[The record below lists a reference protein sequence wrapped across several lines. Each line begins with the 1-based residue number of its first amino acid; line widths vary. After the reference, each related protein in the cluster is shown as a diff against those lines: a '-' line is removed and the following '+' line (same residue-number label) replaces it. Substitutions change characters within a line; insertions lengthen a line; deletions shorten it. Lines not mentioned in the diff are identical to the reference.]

1 MNKTAKDGGWPWF
14 DISAYAPGGPVA
26 QQLKAQQEATNAIA
40 AQSNAAFSKELLP
53 TMLGLGLLGLG
64 TGLTGTKLYNIV
76 SQLNA
81 PKDKYTKFGPGPKQL
96 DEEEKI
102 AEGSNWTQTILDAL
116 ASVPKSMYNA
126 VNSGTETFGKLTPNQ
141 QAILLPAGLLSAGL
155 GIYGGNAL
163 AQGVTRR
170 KKKEDLEYELAEAR
184 KEYQKALTGK
194 RAAALDSAFKIYA
207 GAKKEKADKK
217 ASVWP
222 ALAATADYVAEPLR
236 RFGLW
241 PLYTTAVLGTGLL
254 SGKMTY
260 DWTRERSADKALER
274 ARRSRARMEEAAPLY
289 IDPAQLEAIKTLHQ
303 KEIDKVRQKELV

>member
-1 MNKTAKDGGWPWF
+1 MNKTAL
-14 DISAYAPGGPVA
+14 ISRYLPGGEVA
-26 QQLKAQQEATNAIA
+26 QKLQQRQQVAEKIISDRNQKVNEQMLPAIVG
-40 AQSNAAFSKELLP
+40 LGI
-53 TMLGLGLLGLG
+53 LGLGA
-64 TGLTGTKLYNIV
+64 GLTGTKLYNIV

-126 VNSGTETFGKLTPNQ
+126 LNSGAETFGKLTPNQ

-155 GIYGGNAL
+155 GIYGGNAI
-163 AQGVTRR
+163 AQGLTRQ
-170 KKKEDLEYELAEAR
+170 KKKEDLEHELAEAR

-194 RAAALDSAFKIYA
+194 RASTLDGAFKTYA
-207 GAKKEKADKK
+207 AAKKEKANKQ
-217 ASVWP
+217 ASDLLSG
-222 ALAATADYVAEPLR
+222 LATTADWLAEPMR

-303 KEIDKVRQKELV
+303 KEIDKIKQKELV